1 MEFGPV
7 PLERAEGAILA
18 HSLHMGGLRLR
29 KGRVLERGD
38 LARLAEGG
46 VREVVVARP
55 GPGDIDENAA
65 AARLARAL
73 VPDPKAAGLVPGAPF
88 TGRVNL
94 HAAAPGLLSL
104 DAGAIRALNKVDPG
118 ITLAT
123 LPEYA
128 RLAQGTLAATVKII
142 PYAVEARRL
151 EAACA
156 AADCALALRPIMRR
170 SAGLILTSVPGQADK
185 LNAKGRRA
193 IGQRLQS
200 LGVAL
205 ASSVEVAHER
215 DAIAAALTQLE
226 GEVIL
231 ILTGSATSDIR
242 DTAPEALR
250 KAGGRVDRFGL
261 PVDPGNLLF
270 LGELN
275 GRPVI
280 GLPGSARSSVAHGVD
295 RILERI
301 ICGVT
306 IDDDDIAAMAIGG
319 LLKEVPGRPQPRE
332 PRAR

>member
-7 PLERAEGAILA
+7 PLDRAEGAILA
-18 HSLHMGGLRLR
+18 HSLHVGGERFR
-29 KGRVLERGD
+29 KGRVLERAD
-38 LARLAEGG
+38 LARLAECGMH
-46 VREVVVARP
+46 EVVAARP
-55 GPGDIDENAA
+55 APGDIAENEA

-73 VPDPKAAGLVPGAPF
+73 VPDPETAGLTVGAPF

-104 DAGAIRALNKVDPG
+104 DAAAIRALNKVDPG

-142 PYAVEARRL
+142 PYAVNASRL

-156 AADCALALRPIMRR
+156 VADCALALRPSIRR
-170 SAGLILTSVPGQADK
+170 SAGLILTSVPGQAAR

-193 IGQRLQS
+193 VGLRLQA
-200 LGVAL
+200 LGVAMT
-205 ASSVEVAHER
+205 SVIEVAHER
-215 DAIAAALTQLE
+215 EAIAAALTQVE
-226 GEVIL
+226 GEVLL

-242 DTAPEALR
+242 DTAPQALR
-250 KAGGRVDRFGL
+250 SAGGRVDRFGL

-270 LGELN
+270 MGALD

-280 GLPGSARSSVAHGVD
+280 GLPGSARSTVRHGVD
-295 RILERI
+295 RILERV
-301 ICGVT
+301 ICGMT
-306 IDDDDIAAMAIGG
+306 IDDDDIAAMAVGG
-319 LLKEVPGRPQPRE
+319 LLKEVPGRTQPRE